1 MDKLTINR
9 ETIRCLTTNDMEQVV
24 GGQPNTRYLESTGKY
39 CGASYDA
46 ACHPTDGASG
56 LCTSIAC

>member
-24 GGQPNTRYLESTGKY
+24 GGMPNTLYLESSGKY
-39 CGASYDA
+39 CGASYDPP
-46 ACHPTDGASG
+46 CHSLDGASG
-56 LCTSIAC
+56 LCTSVMC